1 MTTGTAGALIQAAF
15 EDASLCPVG
24 ATIST
29 GQLNRGLDRL
39 NDIIN
44 LWATQG
50 LKLWLQQII
59 SVPLVASQADYTFG
73 PGGNINMTKPLAMLQ
88 GTYVY
93 TNGQRQPLTV
103 MSRDEYIRLS
113 QLGVDGAINS
123 YVTNK
128 GLPLLAVSFYNSPD
142 TTAAA
147 NGTVEM
153 LARVSAPNV
162 VISADSVQFPP
173 EWYIA
178 LRWAVADEICVAQS
192 EAIQNRCAVRAAAYR
207 EALEGFDVEDAL
219 TFFTP
224 DSRVQMSNSS
234 FR

>member
-1 MTTGTAGALIQAAF
+1 MTAGTAGALIQAGY

-24 ATIST
+24 GTISS
-29 GQLNRGLDRL
+29 GQLSRGLDRL

-59 SVPLVASQADYTFG
+59 PVPLVASQAEYTFG
-73 PGGNINMTKPLAMLQ
+73 PGGDVSMTKPLAMLQ

-93 TNGQRQPLTV
+93 TTGVRQPLTV

-113 QLGVDGAINS
+113 QVNQDGSLNS
-123 YVTNK
+123 YMTTK
-128 GLPLLAVSFYNSPD
+128 SLPLLTVSFYNPPD
-142 TTAAA
+142 TYAASA
-147 NGTVEM
+147 GQVEM
-153 LARVSAPNV
+153 LARVAAPNV
-162 VISADSVQFPP
+162 VISADSTQFPP

-178 LRWAVADEICVAQS
+178 LRWAIADEVCVGQS
-192 EAIQNRCAVRAAAYR
+192 EAIQNRCAQRAGAYR
-207 EALEGFDVEDAL
+207 DALEGFDVEDAP

-224 DSRVQMSNSS
+224 DPRIQMSNSS